1 MFKSRLFSL
10 AALLVLAV
18 AGRAAPPAEVSKL
31 IEDHLKEREEARKK
45 FEEQQRQHRVTLLD
59 QLEKL
64 QKKYTQAGKL
74 EDAMAIKEE
83 IQKLRANV
91 IDIKA
96 QPFPGSI
103 PGGAENIGKSFVY
116 EITGAIGGSVW
127 GTDVYTTDSS
137 LAAVVVHAGVVQNG
151 QKGIVRVTILPGQQ
165 AYQGTTRNGVTTS
178 AWPAYPTS
186 YRVEAVR

>member
-1 MFKSRLFSL
+1 MFRSRLFSL
-10 AALLVLAV
+10 VALLVLAI

-31 IEDHLKEREEARKK
+31 IDDHMKEREEARKK

-59 QLEKL
+59 ALEKL

-74 EDAMAIKEE
+74 EEAMAIKEE
-83 IQKLRANV
+83 IQKLRTDV
-91 IDIKA
+91 IGLKVE
-96 QPFPGSI
+96 PFPGTI
-103 PGGAENIGKSFVY
+103 PGGPENVGKSFVY
-116 EITGAIGGSVW
+116 EVTGALGGSVW

-137 LAAVVVHAGVVQNG
+137 LAAVVVHAGAVQNG
-151 QKGIVRVTILPGQQ
+151 QKGVVRVTILPGQQ
-165 AYQGTTRNGVTTS
+165 AYTGSTRNGVTTS